1 MTDYKQ
7 MYLELIRG
15 TERAINTLI
24 DAQRRCE
31 ELYISAPEAEI
42 TILPSKEAKTDK
54 QQYEAGAA
62 QRRAGLP
69 LKRLLNGRDFP

>member
-31 ELYISAPEAEI
+31 ELDISAPEAEI

-54 QQYEAGAA
+54 QQ
-62 QRRAGLP
+62 
-69 LKRLLNGRDFP
+69 

>member
-54 QQYEAGAA
+54 QQ
-62 QRRAGLP
+62 
-69 LKRLLNGRDFP
+69 

>member
-1 MTDYKQ
+1 MPFVPKKTKKKVEAGYKTIYLRTDYKQ

-31 ELYISAPEAEI
+31 ELYISA
-42 TILPSKEAKTDK
+42 
-54 QQYEAGAA
+54 
-62 QRRAGLP
+62 
-69 LKRLLNGRDFP
+69 

>member
-1 MTDYKQ
+1 MERRNNKITPFEMVFIIRDIMTDYKQ

-54 QQYEAGAA
+54 QQ
-62 QRRAGLP
+62 
-69 LKRLLNGRDFP
+69 